1 MEQEYI
7 IEYIKG
13 DICKFI
19 MPNYRNVKFEGARIG
34 NNAGILGIANLA
46 MRI

>member
-13 DICKFI
+13 NIDKLI
-19 MPNYRNVKFEGARIG
+19 MPNYRNVKFEGQE
-34 NNAGILGIANLA
+34 
-46 MRI
+46 